1 MLLVGEQRDYQLG
14 ESLAHGRR
22 GTPQREVRFLPMP
35 RYLSY
40 TKGDT
45 MSTNLKGRA
54 TASFD
59 VSAFNEEGRVTI
71 TIIAD
76 STGDEWEY
84 VTETVQGTVAL
95 GKLVA
100 ELGKVA
106 TPITASERRLNEQ
119 VAMYVAAGLD
129 ESEAEEL
136 ASQVNSL

>member
-1 MLLVGEQRDYQLG
+1 
-14 ESLAHGRR
+14 
-22 GTPQREVRFLPMP
+22 
-35 RYLSY
+35 
-40 TKGDT
+40 

-54 TASFD
+54 TASFY
-59 VSAFNEEGRVTI
+59 VEAFNEEGRVTI

-106 TPITASERRLNEQ
+106 TPITASERRFTEQ
-119 VAMYVAAGLD
+119 VALYVGAGLGKN
-129 ESEAEEL
+129 EAHAL
-136 ASQVNSL
+136 AVQVNTI